1 METSVTV
8 KMKHPTVKQNIWKKF
23 YRVGSYKASVDD
35 SLALE
40 IGLKILSS
48 GSSSLLYENLV
59 NQKKSF
65 FSCRRLLSGLN

>member
-8 KMKHPTVKQNIWKKF
+8 KMKHPTVKTKHLEKF

-40 IGLKILSS
+40 IGLKILSA

-59 NQKKSF
+59 KKKKF
-65 FSCRRLLSGLN
+65 FQL